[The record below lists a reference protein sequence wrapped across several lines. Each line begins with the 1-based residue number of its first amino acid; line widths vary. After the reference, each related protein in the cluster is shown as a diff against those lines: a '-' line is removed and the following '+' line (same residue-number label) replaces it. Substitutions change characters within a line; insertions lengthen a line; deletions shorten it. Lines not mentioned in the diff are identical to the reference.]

1 MEGFF
6 SPRGVAVFGVSDSPK
21 NVARAVLQNLQLCRY
36 GGNIVGIGSREYD
49 IQGVRIYPSI
59 GTVDKQIDLAVII
72 TPAETVIPLLK
83 ECRDRG
89 IRRAVVMTAGFNEF
103 KGRDD
108 VLSREV
114 NAAAD
119 ELGVRFIGPNC
130 QGVINTQVG
139 LCLPFG
145 IFPPGSLKKG
155 DISIITQ
162 SGTICWMGSS
172 YLSHELNGVN
182 KVVSLGNKLNMNEID
197 FLNYFI
203 KDDSTRLILL
213 HLEGT
218 AKGRELFETIRQS
231 PKPVIFFK
239 TQISEESRKVAYS
252 HTAALADD
260 DRVVEGACEQYGVPR
275 ARSFREMI
283 DMAKALS
290 LKPIRGNRLG
300 IISASGGLG
309 IMAADACRR
318 EGMVLADIPDS
329 CLEDISR
336 IPKAKLINL
345 SNPVDTGNI
354 YDAMGQHKALDMVA
368 RVDAVDGAILSQF
381 HPETGD
387 YFEYYP
393 VEEII
398 RAVGELSGEVDK
410 PIAVHFLCNPEMRE
424 KMKTLTDTPL
434 FDTIEDAVA
443 AMQCLWRYQLLLEKR
458 KQVGAHRQAPKPAPT
473 VFDPAIHPDR
483 QGFQLLSRY
492 EIPYEAA
499 FFSRS
504 EEDIVDAAATFGYSV
519 VLKAIS
525 PDFTHKSAAGAVVLG
540 IDSETELREALKT
553 LKERLAAQGA
563 GLSDFLL
570 QKMAPVGPEL
580 FLGGKQDPHYGPVLI
595 LGQGG
600 TKVESHERFVT
611 ALAPVSPE
619 TAADLLT
626 RMEGETLTLGDF
638 LPELVRILVQ
648 FSKLLRDNPR
658 LEEIDLNPLRLLTE
672 TKEVKALD
680 VRVLFDRFS
689 PDR

>member
-1 MEGFF
+1 M
-6 SPRGVAVFGVSDSPK
+6 
-21 NVARAVLQNLQLCRY
+21 Q
-36 GGNIVGIGSREYD
+36 
-49 IQGVRIYPSI
+49 
-59 GTVDKQIDLAVII
+59 
-72 TPAETVIPLLK
+72 

-103 KGRDD
+103 KGGDD
-108 VLSREV
+108 VLSKEV
-114 NAAAD
+114 KAAAD

-130 QGVINTQVG
+130 QGVINTQAG

-145 IFPPGSLKKG
+145 LFPPGSLKQG

-172 YLSHELNGVN
+172 YLSHELGGVN

-197 FLNYFI
+197 FLDYFMG
-203 KDDSTRLILL
+203 DDSTRLILL

-218 AKGRELFETIRQS
+218 EKGRELFETIRQS
-231 PKPVIFFK
+231 PKPVILFK
-239 TQISEESRKVAYS
+239 TQISQESRKVAYS

-260 DRVVEGACEQYGVPR
+260 DRVVEGACEQYGVLR

-300 IISASGGLG
+300 IISASGGIG
-309 IMAADACRR
+309 IMAADTCKR

-354 YDAMGQHKALDMVA
+354 YDAMGQHRALDMVA
-368 RVDAVDGAILSQF
+368 RVAEVDGAILSQF
-381 HPETGD
+381 HPETGE
-387 YFEYYP
+387 YFENYP
-393 VEEII
+393 VEDII
-398 RAVGELSGEVDK
+398 RAVEELSHETDK
-410 PIAVHFLCNPEMRE
+410 PIAVHFLCNPQVRE
-424 KMKTLTDTPL
+424 KMKAETGTPL

-443 AMQCLWRYQLLLEKR
+443 AMKYLWRYRLLLQKR
-458 KQVGAHRQAPKPAPT
+458 ARIGTRRAAAELAPA
-473 VFDPAIHPDR
+473 VFDPAVHPDR

-504 EEDIVDAAATFGYSV
+504 EEDAVEAAATFGYPV
-519 VLKAIS
+519 ALKAIS

-540 IDSETELREALKT
+540 IDNEAKLREALKKM
-553 LKERLAAQGA
+553 KERLAAQGA

-570 QKMAPVGPEL
+570 QRMALPGPEL

-595 LGQGG
+595 LGHGG
-600 TKVESHERFVT
+600 VKVESHDRFLT

-619 TAADLLT
+619 TAADMLT
-626 RMEGETLTLGDF
+626 RLEGGPSIESRYF
-638 LPELVRILVQ
+638 PELVRILGQ
-648 FSKLLRDNPR
+648 FSKLLCGNPR
-658 LEEIDLNPLRLLTE
+658 LDEIDLNPLRLLPE
-672 TKEVKALD
+672 TGEVKALD
-680 VRVLFDRFS
+680 VRLLFQKG
-689 PDR
+689 

>member
-1 MEGFF
+1 MEGIFN
-6 SPRGVAVFGVSDSPK
+6 PRGVAVFGVSDSPK
-21 NVARAVLQNLQLCRY
+21 NVARAVLQNLQICRY
-36 GGNIVGIGSREYD
+36 QGHVVGIGSREYEID
-49 IQGVRIYPSI
+49 GVKIYPSI
-59 GTVDKQIDLAVII
+59 AAVDQPIDLAVII
-72 TPAETVIPLLK
+72 TPATTVIPLMH

-103 KGRDD
+103 KGSDD
-108 VLSREV
+108 VLSQEV
-114 NAAAD
+114 KAAAD

-130 QGVINTQVG
+130 QGVINTQSG

-145 IFPPGSLKKG
+145 LFPPGSLKQG
-155 DISIITQ
+155 NISIITQ

-172 YLSHELNGVN
+172 YLSHELGGVN

-197 FLNYFI
+197 FLNYFME
-203 KDDSTRLILL
+203 DDSTRLILL

-218 AKGRELFETIRQS
+218 EKGRELFETIRQS
-231 PKPVIFFK
+231 PKPVILFK
-239 TQISEESRKVAYS
+239 TQISQESRKVAYS

-260 DRVVEGACEQYGVPR
+260 DRVVEGACEQYGVLR
-275 ARSFREMI
+275 AHSFREMI

-300 IISASGGLG
+300 IISASGGIG
-309 IMAADACRR
+309 IMAADTCKR

-329 CLEDISR
+329 CLENISR
-336 IPKAKLINL
+336 IPKTKLINL

-354 YDAMGQHKALDMVA
+354 YDAMGQHRALDMVA
-368 RVDAVDGAILSQF
+368 RVDEVDGAILSQF
-381 HPETGD
+381 HPETGE
-387 YFEYYP
+387 YFENYP
-393 VEEII
+393 VEDII
-398 RAVGELSGEVDK
+398 RAVEELSREVDK
-410 PIAVHFLCNPEMRE
+410 PIAIHLLCNPQLRE
-424 KMKTLTDTPL
+424 KMKAETGTPL

-443 AMQCLWRYQLLLEKR
+443 AMKYLWRYQFLLQKR
-458 KQVGAHRQAPKPAPT
+458 ARIGKRRAVAERVPA
-473 VFDPAIHPDR
+473 VFDPAVHPDR

-504 EEDIVDAAATFGYSV
+504 EEDVVEVAATSGYPV

-540 IDSETELREALKT
+540 IDNEAKLREALKRM
-553 LKERLAAQGA
+553 KERLAAQGA

-570 QKMAPVGPEL
+570 QKMVSVGPEL

-600 TKVESHERFVT
+600 TKVESHDRFLT

-619 TAADLLT
+619 TAADMLT
-626 RMEGETLTLGDF
+626 RLEGGTLIESRYF
-638 LPELVRILVQ
+638 SELVRILVQ
-648 FSKLLRDNPR
+648 FSKLLCDNPR
-658 LEEIDLNPLRLLTE
+658 LEEIDINPLRLLPE
-672 TKEVKALD
+672 TGEVKTLD
-680 VRVLFDRFS
+680 VRLLFQK
-689 PDR
+689 

>member
-6 SPRGVAVFGVSDSPK
+6 SPRGVAVFGVSENPK

-36 GGNIVGIGSREYD
+36 QGHVVGIGSREYEID
-49 IQGVRIYPSI
+49 GVKILPSI
-59 GTVDKQIDLAVII
+59 AAVDQPIDLAVII
-72 TPAETVIPLLK
+72 TPATTVIPLMQ

-103 KGRDD
+103 KGGDD
-108 VLSREV
+108 VLSKEV
-114 NAAAD
+114 KAAAD

-130 QGVINTQVG
+130 QGVINTQAG

-145 IFPPGSLKKG
+145 LFPPGSLKQG

-172 YLSHELNGVN
+172 YLSHELGGVN

-197 FLNYFI
+197 FLDYFMG
-203 KDDSTRLILL
+203 DDSTRLILL

-218 AKGRELFETIRQS
+218 EKGRELFETIRQS
-231 PKPVIFFK
+231 PKPVILFK
-239 TQISEESRKVAYS
+239 TQISQESRKVAYS

-260 DRVVEGACEQYGVPR
+260 DRVVEGACEQYGVLR

-300 IISASGGLG
+300 IISASGGIG
-309 IMAADACRR
+309 IMAADTCKR

-354 YDAMGQHKALDMVA
+354 YDAMGQHRALDMVA
-368 RVDAVDGAILSQF
+368 RVAEVDGAILSQF
-381 HPETGD
+381 HPETGE
-387 YFEYYP
+387 YFENYP
-393 VEEII
+393 VEDII
-398 RAVGELSGEVDK
+398 RAVEELSNETDK
-410 PIAVHFLCNPEMRE
+410 PIAVHFLCNPQVRE
-424 KMKTLTDTPL
+424 KMKAETGTPL

-443 AMQCLWRYQLLLEKR
+443 AMKYLWRYRLLLQKR
-458 KQVGAHRQAPKPAPT
+458 ARIGTRRAAAELAPA
-473 VFDPAIHPDR
+473 VFDPAVHPDR

-504 EEDIVDAAATFGYSV
+504 EEDAVEAAATFGYPV
-519 VLKAIS
+519 ALKAIS

-540 IDSETELREALKT
+540 IDNEAKLREALKKM
-553 LKERLAAQGA
+553 KERLAAQGA

-570 QKMAPVGPEL
+570 QRMALPGPEL

-595 LGQGG
+595 LGHGG
-600 TKVESHERFVT
+600 VKVESHDRFLT

-619 TAADLLT
+619 TAADMLT
-626 RMEGETLTLGDF
+626 RLEGGPSIESRYF
-638 LPELVRILVQ
+638 PELVRILVQ
-648 FSKLLRDNPR
+648 FSKLLCGNPH
-658 LEEIDLNPLRLLTE
+658 LDEIDLNPLRLLPE
-672 TKEVKALD
+672 TGEVKALD
-680 VRVLFDRFS
+680 VRLLFQKG
-689 PDR
+689 

>member
-6 SPRGVAVFGVSDSPK
+6 SPRGVAVFGVSENPK

-36 GGNIVGIGSREYD
+36 QGHVVGIGSREYEID
-49 IQGVRIYPSI
+49 GVKILPSI
-59 GTVDKQIDLAVII
+59 AAVDQPIDLAVII
-72 TPAETVIPLLK
+72 TPAATVIPLMQ

-103 KGRDD
+103 KGGDD
-108 VLSREV
+108 VLSKEV
-114 NAAAD
+114 KAAAD

-130 QGVINTQVG
+130 QGVINTQAG

-145 IFPPGSLKKG
+145 LFPPGSLKQG

-172 YLSHELNGVN
+172 YLSHELGGVN

-197 FLNYFI
+197 FLDYFMG
-203 KDDSTRLILL
+203 DDSTRLILL

-218 AKGRELFETIRQS
+218 EKGRELFETIRQS
-231 PKPVIFFK
+231 PKPVILFK
-239 TQISEESRKVAYS
+239 TQISQESRKVAYS

-260 DRVVEGACEQYGVPR
+260 DRVVEGACEQYGVLR

-300 IISASGGLG
+300 IISASGGIG
-309 IMAADACRR
+309 IMAADTCKR

-354 YDAMGQHKALDMVA
+354 YDAMGQHRALDMVA
-368 RVDAVDGAILSQF
+368 RVAEVDGAILSQF
-381 HPETGD
+381 HPETGE
-387 YFEYYP
+387 YFENYP
-393 VEEII
+393 VEDII
-398 RAVGELSGEVDK
+398 RAVEELSNETDK
-410 PIAVHFLCNPEMRE
+410 PIAVHFLCNPQVRE
-424 KMKTLTDTPL
+424 KMKAETGTPL

-443 AMQCLWRYQLLLEKR
+443 AMKYLWRYRLLLQKR
-458 KQVGAHRQAPKPAPT
+458 ARIGTRRAAAELAPA
-473 VFDPAIHPDR
+473 VFDPAVHPDR

-504 EEDIVDAAATFGYSV
+504 EEDAVEAAATFGYPV
-519 VLKAIS
+519 ALKAIS

-540 IDSETELREALKT
+540 IDNEAKLREALKKM
-553 LKERLAAQGA
+553 KERLAAQGA

-570 QKMAPVGPEL
+570 QRMALPGPEL

-595 LGQGG
+595 LGHGG
-600 TKVESHERFVT
+600 VKVESHDRFLT

-619 TAADLLT
+619 TAADMLT
-626 RMEGETLTLGDF
+626 RLEGGPSIESRYF
-638 LPELVRILVQ
+638 PELVRILVQ
-648 FSKLLRDNPR
+648 FSKLLCGNPR
-658 LEEIDLNPLRLLTE
+658 LEEIDINPLRLLPE
-672 TKEVKALD
+672 TGEVKALD
-680 VRVLFDRFS
+680 VRLLFQKG
-689 PDR
+689 